1 MSKQLKRDP
10 RPKPEGNFTVPGD
23 RCQLQPLLEA
33 GLKRI
38 LQSHLKARDFVG
50 YRVMLNLQSVYLRG
64 YTSGF
69 LEPVPGFSDKESDSP
84 FPLAVAKFKYQN
96 GFESIQEVDRAGWS
110 PLHYAALLG
119 DPEVVQG
126 LLAQKADPNRTTQK
140 GQWRVG
146 MPPWTSA
153 LALCVYFKHNSAACS
168 LISARARVQAGLL
181 MPPLMTAALA
191 DNPEGIRILCDAGC
205 KLHARNLVGAVAL
218 YAASSHG
225 SILAM
230 EELLAQAARDGDDL
244 QLGPTLCFAAMFHGC
259 SAELVHR
266 LLQLRADV
274 NERFNAWEVSKRFG
288 VFNFL
293 HQLPHRLGRSTKLAR
308 FSYHSQGATPLL
320 FALLSSQWE
329 GASAFIS
336 AGARLDLRN
345 SRGVS
350 PADVL
355 REVQA
360 PDFVMQAMRGNLAG
374 CERVSALACNG
385 SRTGM

>member
-1 MSKQLKRDP
+1 M
-10 RPKPEGNFTVPGD
+10 
-23 RCQLQPLLEA
+23 
-33 GLKRI
+33 RI
-38 LQSHLKARDFVG
+38 LQSHLKAQDFVG
-50 YRVMLNLQSVYLRG
+50 YRVMLNLQAVYLRG
-64 YTSGF
+64 YASG
-69 LEPVPGFSDKESDSP
+69 LCEPVPGFSEQDAP
-84 FPLAVAKFKYQN
+84 LPLALAKFMYQN
-96 GFESIQEVDRAGWS
+96 GFESFQEVDRAGWS

-119 DPEVVQG
+119 DPAVVQG
-126 LLAQKADPNRTTQK
+126 LLAQRVDPNKTTQK

-153 LALCVYFKHNSAACS
+153 LALCVYFKHNSAARA
-168 LISARARVQAGLL
+168 LISAKARVQAGLL

-218 YAASSHG
+218 YGAASQG

-230 EELLAQAARDGDDL
+230 EELLAQARGCEDL
-244 QLGPTLCFAAMFHGC
+244 QLGPALCFAAMFHGC

-266 LLQLRADV
+266 LVELRADV
-274 NERFNAWEVSKRFG
+274 NERFNAWEVSRRFG

-293 HQLPHRLGRSTKLAR
+293 HQLPHRFGRNTKLAR

-329 GASAFIS
+329 GASTFIS

-355 REVQA
+355 REVKA
-360 PDFVMQAMRGNLAG
+360 PDFVMQAMDGNLAG
-374 CERVSALACNG
+374 CERVAALACR
-385 SRTGM
+385 SRTEM